1 MTKHVKQ
8 IFGNRKL
15 DSRKDYVLLSREGIS
30 MPIFKKI
37 IDYTGLTTKEISE
50 ILPVSERQLSRYK
63 SDHILRKDI
72 SSHLIQL
79 VELFEKGYEL
89 FGEEKFQ
96 NWLRSKIIVLGNEK
110 PINYLDTSIGIQMI
124 EDIIGRIEHGVYS

>member
-1 MTKHVKQ
+1 MTKHIKQ
-8 IFGNRKL
+8 IFGKRKL
-15 DSRKDYVLLSREGIS
+15 DSRRDYILLSREGIT

-37 IDYTGLTTKEISE
+37 IDFTGLSTKEISE
-50 ILPVSERQLSRYK
+50 ILPISERQLSRYK
-63 SDHILRKDI
+63 KDHVLRKDI

-79 VELFEKGYEL
+79 VELYEKGYEL

-96 NWLRSKIIVLGNEK
+96 LWIRAKILVLGNEQ
-110 PINYLDTSIGIQMI
+110 PINYLDTSIGIKLI